1 MIVDCFI
8 LVEIVAISNM
18 SADFRFNKRLA
29 RSNFDEQIIKTKIMK
44 NQKMQNGLLGLTL
57 CLAVSTSSLAQDIMT
72 LKNGD
77 LKTVKVTE
85 INEKEIK
92 YKDFLNLEGP
102 IRVIYKTDVFSI
114 KYENGV
120 KSVINSEA
128 PFINTVTVNQ
138 PSEVVINKTAPA
150 ADPRFDKD
158 SSDFAK
164 TKRKSFGGPRVGL
177 TYISPGTS
185 ADYIIDDGKR
195 PFFTQFGW
203 QFEGRLFTTASGLSS
218 LIEFVPL
225 IGGIEQG
232 MFLPSASFLIGLRT
246 GGNTP
251 FEFAM
256 GPNFSVAADY
266 KKEKVGSVGLVIALG
281 TSFKSD
287 NINFPINIAFVPSIG
302 SKHDITDPV
311 TNVAT
316 STRYETGFKL
326 SLLAGFNYRKK

>member
-1 MIVDCFI
+1 
-8 LVEIVAISNM
+8 
-18 SADFRFNKRLA
+18 
-29 RSNFDEQIIKTKIMK
+29 MK

-57 CLAVSTSSLAQDIMT
+57 CLAVSTSSVAQDIMT

-77 LKTVKVTE
+77 VKSVKVTE
-85 INEKEIK
+85 INDTDIK

-102 IRVIYKTDVFSI
+102 VRVIYKVDVFSI

-120 KSVINSEA
+120 KSVINT
-128 PFINTVTVNQ
+128 NTTSTFNSITVNQ

-195 PFFTQFGW
+195 PFITQFGW
-203 QFEGRLFTTASGLSS
+203 QFEGRLFTINNGLSG
-218 LIEFVPL
+218 IVEFVPL
-225 IGGIEQG
+225 IGGVEQG
-232 MFLPSASFLIGLRT
+232 MFLPSASFLIGLRS
-246 GGNTP
+246 GGKTP

-302 SKHDITDPV
+302 SKHDITDPASNV
-311 TNVAT
+311 TT

>member
-1 MIVDCFI
+1 M
-8 LVEIVAISNM
+8 N
-18 SADFRFNKRLA
+18 
-29 RSNFDEQIIKTKIMK
+29 
-44 NQKMQNGLLGLTL
+44 NQKPQNRLLSLTLGLAL
-57 CLAVSTSSLAQDIMT
+57 CISSIAQDIMT
-72 LKNGD
+72 LKTGD
-77 LKTVKVTE
+77 VISVKVTE
-85 INEKEIK
+85 INETEIK
-92 YKDFLNLEGP
+92 YKDFANLEGP
-102 IRVIYKTDVFSI
+102 VRVIYKSDVFSI

-120 KSVINSEA
+120 KSVINTNVIPA
-128 PFINTVTVNQ
+128 INSVTVHQ
-138 PSEVVINKTAPA
+138 PAEVVINKTAPA

-185 ADYIIDDGKR
+185 ADYIVDDGKR

-311 TNVAT
+311 TNVTT